1 MPMTTTITADK
12 KSGAETVHLAWTPQE
27 AEEVRLALESSLADL
42 SLEIRHT
49 DRYEFREALKARR
62 AVLQEA
68 LRRLNAIPALAPEG
82 ERPTEVQ

>member
-1 MPMTTTITADK
+1 MTIVTAEQK
-12 KSGAETVHLAWTPQE
+12 RGGQTVHLAWTPQE

-49 DRYEFREALKARR
+49 DRYEFREALKERR
-62 AVLQEA
+62 AVLQA
-68 LRRLNAIPALAPEG
+68 VLRRLSAIPALAPEG